1 MLENGLYER
10 YVPEKAFD
18 SVNHVRCYRGGDQIL
33 KRDVLLLI
41 WEEKEGQPTI
51 TPPRTE
57 GMTLQLLDVG
67 KKEKENYVVYEYIPG
82 LPLSQAVEENK
93 LNIREALGLI
103 IHIVEMM
110 IVFGEEGRCK
120 PLLLQENFWLTEKGE
135 IKILDFWDDCAER
148 GQEITALYRLFHQLI
163 FGKVHLKLPSR
174 QLVEEISLSYQ
185 GNPYVIRKTLKA
197 LLHKEEKNEVVF
209 TLTFLKQV
217 HTDFTSLY
225 HYIKSTQNKSL
236 DLNVELEKVEPKPK
250 LKPKPTKQKQTAD
263 RKVNKKKVGRWIG
276 IGLLLLGVLFGGKG
290 LYSMI
295 TESLNKQ
302 PPTPFQIEVPKVTGL
317 SLEEADQV
325 LKEKGVSYQYF
336 YKKSFFFSFFRES
349 GTVIKQHPSSG
360 EYMYR
365 SDLIELWV
373 KE

>member
-10 YVPEKAFD
+10 YIPEKEFD
-18 SVNHVRCYRGGDQIL
+18 SANHVRLFRGVDQIL

-41 WEEKEGQPTI
+41 WEEKDNQPVI
-51 TPPRTE
+51 TPPRTQ
-57 GMTLQLLDVG
+57 GMTLQLLDIG
-67 KKEKENYVVYEYIPG
+67 KKDMEHYLVYEYIPG

-103 IHIVEMM
+103 IHVVEMM
-110 IVFGEEGRCK
+110 IAFAEEGQCK

-135 IKILDFWDDCAER
+135 IKVLNFWDDCGEQ

-197 LLHKEEKNEVVF
+197 LLHKEEKKEVAF
-209 TLTFLKQV
+209 TPAFLKQV

-225 HYIKSTQNKSL
+225 HYIKSTQNKPR
-236 DLNVELEKVEPKPK
+236 DNPFELEEVKATKPK
-250 LKPKPTKQKQTAD
+250 ETKAKSPA
-263 RKVNKKKVGRWIG
+263 KGKINKKQIGRWVVIG
-276 IGLLLLGVLFGGKG
+276 FILLGAFLGGKA
-290 LYSMI
+290 LSSKIYN
-295 TESLNKQ
+295 SLNKQ
-302 PPTPFQIEVPKVTGL
+302 PPTPFQIEVPKVKGL
-317 SLEEADQV
+317 SLAEADKV
-325 LKEKGVSYQYF
+325 LKEKSLSYQY
-336 YKKSFFFSFFRES
+336 YYDHSFFSSLIHKS
-349 GTVIKQHPSSG
+349 GTVVKQEPSSG

-373 KE
+373 TE